1 MTIPFGL
8 VLMYTFSY
16 QRDRLDFSSWEN
28 LAESGIQVIINHVK
42 FWDTSEFLR
51 HNGTTPD
58 MRNVDIGWKLALTI
72 VHICLIVF
80 DYVLAILLEVL
91 VFIMCFIVYRID
103 MISTTG
109 SHLIRIL
116 WIWKRFGIFLIVKKC
131 VVNLQIGHTTCGNF
145 WNWKFPVAEI
155 LKFSY

>member
-1 MTIPFGL
+1 MAIPFGL

-16 QRDRLDFSSWEN
+16 QRDRLDFSFWEN

-42 FWDTSEFLR
+42 FWDTSEFLS

-91 VFIMCFIVYRID
+91 VFIMCFIVYRIGYD
-103 MISTTG
+103 FYDRITLDSDSMNLEKVWNLFNRQKVCCKFTDW
-109 SHLIRIL
+109 SHHM
-116 WIWKRFGIFLIVKKC
+116 WKLLKLKIPG
-131 VVNLQIGHTTCGNF
+131 GGN
-145 WNWKFPVAEI
+145 
-155 LKFSY
+155 S